1 MKKVLIMTFHFIKK
15 ETIGSIRLRGVAK
28 YLPDFGWEP
37 IILTPQSGSIS
48 NTESYCKVIETQ
60 YDDIAT
66 IWKARLGFKTQS
78 TVKKQLGKPT
88 CKNNK
93 LFIDYIL
100 KVWEEIF
107 AYPDANIGWYK
118 HAVKAGEKL
127 LAEGK
132 CDAILSSS
140 NPPTCHLVAKKL
152 KDRFGTPWV
161 ADFRDLWTQNHYN
174 EHLLLRK
181 VFEKRLEHK
190 TISNADLLATISNP
204 LADTLKQCYRDK
216 KVHTIVNGFDPDLQN
231 PGAGVSDKFMI
242 VYTGVLYQGKRDPEP
257 LFQSIS
263 ELIKSGKICSNDI
276 EIQFY
281 GTDDEWLFNDIKKY
295 NLGKVIRVHGPIS
308 RKESIHEQ
316 RKAQVLLLLTWNHP
330 MEKGVYTGKLF
341 DYLAAQRPVLAMGI
355 PGSVIEE
362 LLDETQAGVYVSS
375 IEELKNAILS
385 YYQEYKLTGK
395 VSYKGNLVEIEKY
408 SHREMARKFAEVLD
422 SIIE

>member
-1 MKKVLIMTFHFIKK
+1 VKQVLIITFHYIKK

-37 IILTPQSGSIS
+37 IILTPQSGCIS
-48 NTESYCKVIETQ
+48 SAESYCKVIETQ
-60 YDDIAT
+60 YNDIAT
-66 IWKARLGFKTQS
+66 IWKKRLGFKTQS

-88 CKNNK
+88 CKNNR
-93 LFIDYIL
+93 LLIDYVL

-107 AYPDANIGWYK
+107 AYPDANIGWYM

-127 LAEGK
+127 LAEGSY
-132 CDAILSSS
+132 DAILSSS
-140 NPPTCHLVAKKL
+140 NPATCHLVAKKL
-152 KDRFGTPWV
+152 KDNFGIPWV
-161 ADFRDLWTQNHYN
+161 ADFRDLWIQNHYI

-181 VFEKRLEHK
+181 VLEKRLEHK
-190 TISNADLLATISNP
+190 TISNADLLTTVSNP
-204 LADTLKQCYRDK
+204 LAVMLKQLHWDK
-216 KVHTIVNGFDPDLQN
+216 KVHTIINGFDPNQLN
-231 PGAGVSDKFMI
+231 PGANVSDKFTI

-257 LFQSIS
+257 LFQAIS
-263 ELIKSGKICSNDI
+263 ELIKSGKICSSNI

-295 NLGKVIRVHGPIS
+295 NLEKVVNVNGPIS
-308 RKESIHEQ
+308 REESIHEQ

-330 MEKGVYTGKLF
+330 DEKGVYTGKLF

-362 LLDETQAGVYVSS
+362 LLDETQSGLYVSS
-375 IEELKNAILS
+375 IEELKSAILS

-395 VSYKGNLVEIEKY
+395 VTYKGNPVEIEKY

-422 SIIE
+422 SITI

>member
-1 MKKVLIMTFHFIKK
+1 MKKVLIITFRFIKK
-15 ETIGSIRLRGVAK
+15 TIGSIRLRGMAK
-28 YLPDFGWEP
+28 YLPEFGWEP
-37 IILTPQSGSIS
+37 TILTPRVEDIS
-48 NTESYCKVIETQ
+48 NIESQYKVIETQ
-60 YDDIAT
+60 YDDIIT
-66 IWKARLGFKTQS
+66 KWKQMLGFNAQD
-78 TVKKQLGKPT
+78 TVKKQFGKPIY
-88 CKNNK
+88 KSKK
-93 LFIDYIL
+93 LLLDYIL

-107 AYPDANIGWYK
+107 AYPDSRIGWHNY
-118 HAVKAGEKL
+118 AVKAGEKL
-127 LAEGK
+127 LGEGK
-132 CDAILSSS
+132 YDAILSSS
-140 NPPTCHLVAKKL
+140 KPETCHLVAKKL
-152 KDRFGTPWV
+152 KDRFDVPWV

-174 EHLLLRK
+174 DHLLLRRL
-181 VFEKRLEHK
+181 FEKRLECF
-190 TISNADLLATISNP
+190 TISDADVLTTVSNP
-204 LADTLKQCYRDK
+204 LADTLKQFYRDK
-216 KVHTIVNGFDPDLQN
+216 KVHTIVNGFDPDQLN
-231 PGAGVSDKFMI
+231 LGVNVSDKFTI

-295 NLGKVIRVHGPIS
+295 NLEKVIRVHGPIS
-308 RKESIHEQ
+308 REESIHEQ

-330 MEKGVYTGKLF
+330 TEKGVYTGKLF

-355 PGSVIEE
+355 SGSVIEE

-408 SHREMARKFAEVLD
+408 SHREMARKFAEVLN
-422 SIIE
+422 SITI